1 MSINDEELLAQ
12 HHFPLVLIAA
22 AHSAELVVLGT
33 CGRRKYP
40 HTVTYGPNAFYCVP
54 KGAGWPSHQGFSK
67 KHVSHFKPP
76 RTNFAESPS
85 NLPDYALT
93 ICRDS
98 KASSR
103 LDKTDVCDA
112 LWRLCVHTDT
122 KSPKASHHEGED
134 KTSTSAWS

>member
-33 CGRRKYP
+33 WGRRKYP

-67 KHVSHFKPP
+67 KTCFTFQTTSYKLCRVPLK
-76 RTNFAESPS
+76 FA
-85 NLPDYALT
+85 
-93 ICRDS
+93 
-98 KASSR
+98 
-103 LDKTDVCDA
+103 
-112 LWRLCVHTDT
+112 RLCFDNLQGQQGVVALGQDRCL
-122 KSPKASHHEGED
+122 
-134 KTSTSAWS
+134 